1 MQSLL
6 LATSL
11 VLSGQGTTIATFD
24 SAEDLKLVIQS
35 QVEKVNHIVLTRAAI
50 DAKDTF
56 LYQAKHAIRT
66 AEVDA
71 GIGASYEL
79 AAK

>member
-11 VLSGQGTTIATFD
+11 VLSGPGTTIATFD
-24 SAEDLKLVIQS
+24 TAEDLKLKIQS
-35 QVEKVNHIVLTRAAI
+35 QVNRVNHIVLTKAAV

-66 AEVDA
+66 AEIDA
-71 GIGASYEL
+71 GIGATYEL